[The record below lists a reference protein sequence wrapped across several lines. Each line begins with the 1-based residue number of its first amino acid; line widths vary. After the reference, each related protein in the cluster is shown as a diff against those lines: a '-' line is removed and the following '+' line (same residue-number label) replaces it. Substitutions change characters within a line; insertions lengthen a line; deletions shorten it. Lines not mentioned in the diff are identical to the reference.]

1 MSAVD
6 YEEIGKKYGSVTVM
20 KDVSFSIAERRFVVL
35 LGPSGCGKTTL
46 LRMTAGLE
54 KVTSGDIR
62 FEGTRINDVH
72 PRDRDIAMVFQ
83 SYALYPQMKV
93 YDNIAFGLQVRKEP
107 KTEIDRKVKEAAEIL
122 DLGAYLDR
130 YPRALSGGQRQ
141 RVAMGRALVRHPKV
155 FLFDEPLSNLDAK
168 LRGQM
173 RLQIRRIHDRLD
185 TTTIYVTH
193 DQIEAMTMAD
203 DIVVMRGG
211 NIEQMGSPETIYDRP
226 VNCFVA
232 DFVGSPSINFLDG
245 VVERDRAPG
254 GDSGTSPE
262 EPRGGAGGA
271 GVVRFADHAL
281 PLPADS
287 TAGDGQRVRVGLRPL
302 DIGVVASGVSGTDSV
317 DDTDPRAGSPNSSHG
332 LLRGT
337 VDFIENTGAESH
349 AHVRIGDVVLRAVS
363 PERLRLTRDAPLSLR
378 IDPAK
383 MHLFDA
389 ATERRID

>member
-6 YEEIGKKYGSVTVM
+6 YEGIGKKYGPVTVM
-20 KDVSFSIAERRFVVL
+20 EDVSFTIGERRFVVL

-54 KVTSGDIR
+54 KVTRGNIL
-62 FEGTRINDVH
+62 FEGRRVNDVH

-107 KTEIDRKVKEAAEIL
+107 KEEIDRKVREAAEVL
-122 DLGAYLDR
+122 DLGTYLDR

-168 LRGQM
+168 LRAQM
-173 RLQIRRIHDRLD
+173 RLEIRRIHDRLD

-211 NIEQMGSPETIYDRP
+211 KIEQMGSPEAVYDTP
-226 VNCFVA
+226 VNTFVA
-232 DFVGSPSINFLDG
+232 DFIGSPAINFLDG
-245 VVERDRAPG
+245 VVERGGEAPE
-254 GDSGTSPE
+254 S
-262 EPRGGAGGA
+262 
-271 GVVRFADHAL
+271 GVVRVASRAL
-281 PLPADS
+281 PLPPGSA
-287 TAGDGQRVRVGLRPL
+287 AEDGQRVRVGIRPL
-302 DIGVVASGVSGTDSV
+302 DITVVPDAPDPERADGLGGAVSFVES
-317 DDTDPRAGSPNSSHG
+317 
-332 LLRGT
+332 
-337 VDFIENTGAESH
+337 TGAESH
-349 AHVRIGDVVLRAVS
+349 VHVEVGGETVRAVS
-363 PERLRLTRDAPLSLR
+363 PERLRVERGTPIGLR
-378 IDPAK
+378 VDPAK
-383 MHLFDA
+383 LHLFDA
-389 ATERRID
+389 ATERRVPA

>member
-6 YEEIGKKYGSVTVM
+6 YERIGKKYGSVTIM
-20 KDVSFSIAERRFVVL
+20 KDVNFSIGERRFVVL

-54 KVTSGDIR
+54 KVTEGDIR
-62 FEGTRINDVH
+62 FEGQRINDIH

-107 KTEIDRKVKEAAEIL
+107 RADIDRKVKEAAEIL
-122 DLGAYLDR
+122 DLGPYLDR

-168 LRGQM
+168 LRAQM
-173 RLQIRRIHDRLD
+173 RLQIRRIHDQLD

-211 NIEQMGSPETIYDRP
+211 KIEQMGSPETIYDAP

-245 VVERDRAPG
+245 VVERDG
-254 GDSGTSPE
+254 ID
-262 EPRGGAGGA
+262 GAA
-271 GVVRFADHAL
+271 SVRFADQAL
-281 PLPADS
+281 PLPADNAVE
-287 TAGDGQRVRVGLRPL
+287 TGRRLRVGLRPL
-302 DIGVVASGVSGTDSV
+302 DIDVIADESGAGASAGADVRADAGAGASTADHGAAAGT
-317 DDTDPRAGSPNSSHG
+317 
-332 LLRGT
+332 LKGT
-337 VDFIENTGAESH
+337 VEFVENTGAESH
-349 AHVRIGDVVLRAVS
+349 VHARFGDTVLRAVS
-363 PERLRLTRDAPLSLR
+363 PQRLRLARGVTVTFR
-378 IDPAK
+378 IDPSR

-389 ATERRID
+389 STERRVA